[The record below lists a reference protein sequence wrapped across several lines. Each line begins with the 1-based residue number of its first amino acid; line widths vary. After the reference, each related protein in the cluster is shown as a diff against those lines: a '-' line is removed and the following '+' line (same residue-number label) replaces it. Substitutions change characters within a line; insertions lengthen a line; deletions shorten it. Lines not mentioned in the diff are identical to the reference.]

1 VALVEMR
8 SSTECRS
15 NKMSGSYENTHKRR
29 FIGAVL
35 ELCVLVVADDY
46 SFCSQREIK

>member
-1 VALVEMR
+1 
-8 SSTECRS
+8 
-15 NKMSGSYENTHKRR
+15 MSGSYENTHKRR

-46 SFCSQREIK
+46 SFCSHREIKKYKKEKIIIPFSFFWV